1 MIKSESKYAE
11 QLEQLHRDGY
21 VVFRNALDPATT
33 AAIKSGIAQA
43 FEGKGPEV
51 MLQGP
56 MFERGEVFE
65 QLVDQP
71 GIIDFIEEVL
81 GPDCQLSSMNG
92 MRTMKNNAVSK
103 WHVDE
108 ALFFPLPDD
117 VELDTRIQMPVYL
130 MNALYYLDDITEE
143 LGPTQVV
150 RGSHRAGKHL
160 QFTEEIEDY
169 KGEGPQSILVNAG
182 DCLVFNS
189 QLWHRGAPNL
199 SDSPRYVQQ
208 IIYRKKF
215 IVPHMSHDVNASYKP
230 PSDVVERANDR
241 RRRLLGVN
249 RQIF

>member
-1 MIKSESKYAE
+1 MLKTESVYAE

-21 VVFRNALDPATT
+21 VVFRNVLTPEKT
-33 AAIKSGIAQA
+33 AAIKEGIAEA
-43 FEGKGPEV
+43 FRGKGPEV

-56 MFERGEVFE
+56 MFERGEIFE
-65 QLVDQP
+65 QLVDHP
-71 GIIDFIEEVL
+71 GIIEFIEEVL
-81 GPDCQLSSMNG
+81 GSDCQLSSMNG
-92 MRTMKNNAVSK
+92 MRTMKHNGVSK

-117 VELDTRIQMPVYL
+117 VELDPRIQMPVYL

-150 RGSHRAGKHL
+150 TGSHRAGKHL
-160 QFTEEIEDY
+160 QFSEEIGDY
-169 KGEGPQSILVNAG
+169 KGHGPMSILANAG

-199 SDSPRYVQQ
+199 SDAPRYVQQ

-215 IVPHMSHDVNASYKP
+215 IVPHMSHDVNSVYKP
-230 PSDVVERANDR
+230 PVHIVERANAR
-241 RRRLLGVN
+241 RQRLLGVN

>member
-1 MIKSESKYAE
+1 MIKTDNVNAE

-21 VVFRNALDPATT
+21 VVFRNVLSPEKRSEVKA
-33 AAIKSGIAQA
+33 GIAKA
-43 FEGKGPEV
+43 FEGKGSEV

-56 MFERGEVFE
+56 MFEHGETFE
-65 QLVDQP
+65 QLIDYP
-71 GIIDFIEEVL
+71 GIVEFMEEVL

-92 MRTMKNNAVSK
+92 MRTTKNNEVSK

-108 ALFFPLPDD
+108 ALFFPLPDG
-117 VELDTRIQMPVYL
+117 VELDDRIQMPVYL
-130 MNALYYLDDITEE
+130 MNALYYLDDVTEE

-150 RGSHRAGKHL
+150 PGSHRAGKHL
-160 QFTEEIEDY
+160 QFTGEIGDY
-169 KGEGPQSILVNAG
+169 KGQGPISILAKAG

-199 SDSPRYVQQ
+199 TDAPRYVQQ

-215 IVPHMSHDVNASYKP
+215 IVSHMSHDVNAVYQP
-230 PSDVVERANDR
+230 PADIVERANDR

-249 RQIF
+249 RRIF